1 MARPLKLGLVGTGFA
16 AELLYL
22 PAWQRLR
29 DRIDVV
35 ACTNRTRAKAV
46 KFAKKAGIPTVVDT
60 AEELFALSQVD
71 AVMISTPIDVLPRY
85 VLAALA
91 AGKAVIS
98 EKPIAATPAIA
109 RTLIKAAARYDRPW
123 MVGENLAFMS
133 HAHKLKAWIDA
144 GRLGEIRFVEVR
156 QLEWMG
162 PKIPFFNTGWRATP
176 NYPGGFVT
184 DGGVHIANLVRRCM
198 GDPVT
203 VKSIVGSFNPALPP
217 PDTAVAALRFESGAL
232 GTWTSCFTA
241 HGDWPWLRVFG
252 SKGNAEWRWN
262 DVTLTTA
269 SGTVTRFEN
278 REEGFT
284 AQFRHFADVVAR
296 GVPQRLAPQE
306 NLGDLRL
313 IERILNSRGA

>member
-16 AELLYL
+16 ADLLYL
-22 PAWQRLR
+22 PAWQRLG
-29 DRIDVV
+29 DRIELV

-46 KFAKKAGIPTVVDT
+46 KFAKEAGIPTVVDT
-60 AEELFALSQVD
+60 AEELFALPQVD

-85 VLAALA
+85 VLAALD
-91 AGKAVIS
+91 AGKAVLS
-98 EKPIAATPAIA
+98 EKPIAATPAVA
-109 RTLIKAAARYDRPW
+109 RKLIKAAAKYDRPW
-123 MVGENLAFMS
+123 MVGENVAFMS
-133 HAHKLKAWIDA
+133 HAHKLKQWIET

-162 PKIPFFNTGWRATP
+162 TKIPFFNTGWRATP
-176 NYPGGFVT
+176 SYPGGFIT

-203 VKSIVGSFNPALPP
+203 LKSIVGSFNPALPP
-217 PDTAVAALRFESGAL
+217 LDTAVAAMEFASGAL

-252 SKGNAEWRWN
+252 SKANAEWRWN
-262 DVTLTTA
+262 DVTLSTPA
-269 SGTVTRFEN
+269 GKVTRFEN

-284 AQFRHFADVVAR
+284 AQFRHFADVVTK
-296 GVPQRLAPQE
+296 GVPQRLLPEE

-313 IERILNSRGA
+313 IERILQSR